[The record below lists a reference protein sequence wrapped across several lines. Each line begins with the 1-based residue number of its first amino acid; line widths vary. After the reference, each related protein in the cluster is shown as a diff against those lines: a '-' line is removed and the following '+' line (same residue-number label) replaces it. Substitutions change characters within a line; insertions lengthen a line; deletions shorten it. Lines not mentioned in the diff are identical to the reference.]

1 MINKLETKIQI
12 ELDHTYFNDNDIYL
26 LNNDENTSHCVEFVR
41 SLPENKYNSGEDIA
55 VIVFTV
61 LEGVV
66 INVLYDIIKSSFFTL
81 INYLKKN
88 NVTKIDLYYNGK
100 KTRIRLNFSLS
111 KEEQSKIVDS
121 IVTLLANGDSGSA
134 NND

>member
-1 MINKLETKIQI
+1 MINKAETKIQI

-26 LNNDENTSHCVEFVR
+26 LNNDENTCHCVEFVR
-41 SLPENKYNSGEDIA
+41 SLPEYKYNSGEDIA
-55 VIVFTV
+55 VIVFTL
-61 LEGVV
+61 LEGVG

-88 NVTKIDLYYNGK
+88 NVTKIDLYHNGK
-100 KTRIRLNFSLS
+100 KTRIKLNFSLS

-121 IVTLLANGDSGSA
+121 IVTLLANDDSGSA

>member
-1 MINKLETKIQI
+1 MINKSETKIQI
-12 ELDHTYFNDNDIYL
+12 ELDHTYFKDNDIYL
-26 LNNDENTSHCVEFVR
+26 LNNEVNTSHCVEFVR
-41 SLPENKYNSGEDIA
+41 SLPDYKYSSGEDIA

-61 LEGVV
+61 LNGVG
-66 INVLYDIIKSSFFTL
+66 INALYDIIKCSFFTL

-88 NVTKIDLYYNGK
+88 NVTKIDLYHNGK

-111 KEEQSKIVDS
+111 NEEQSKIVDS
-121 IVTLLANGDSGSA
+121 IVTLLAKDDSGSA